1 MSGLKDLLLERI
13 RQDGPLTVADYM
25 AACLFDPRHGYY
37 STREPF
43 GAAGDF
49 ITAPEISQMFGELLG
64 LALAQAWVDQGAPAP
79 FVLAEFG
86 PGRGTLM
93 ADVLRA
99 TRRVPGFHAAM
110 RLCLLEASERLRA
123 VQQAALPGAA
133 PVWIDAPED
142 LPEAPLFLVANE
154 FFDAL
159 PIRQFLR
166 VGAGWRERLVGAQ
179 GGDLVFGLSEPLP
192 GAGFD
197 PRFAGDPPGTL
208 VELCPAARPYVA
220 AVAARIRAHGGL
232 AIFADYGGWRSGGD
246 TLQALRRHRPADP
259 LAEPGA
265 ADLTAHVDF
274 EALALAA
281 GPGVAHSYAAQGDV
295 LRRLGIEA
303 RTKALARG
311 LVGAAL
317 ENHLAAARRLTA
329 PAEMGELFRML
340 ALFPADAPQ
349 PPGFA

>member
-1 MSGLKDLLLERI
+1 MSGLKKVLLERI

-25 AACLFDPRHGYY
+25 AACLFDPAHGYY

-49 ITAPEISQMFGELLG
+49 VTSPEISQMFGELLG
-64 LALAQAWVDQGAPAP
+64 LALAQAWLDQGAPAP

-110 RLCLLEASERLRA
+110 RLCLLEASNRLRA
-123 VQQAALPGAA
+123 VQQAALSGAA
-133 PVWIDAPED
+133 PVWIAAPED
-142 LPEAPLFLVANE
+142 LPEAPLFLLANE

-159 PIRQFLR
+159 PVRQFLR
-166 VGAGWRERLVGAQ
+166 DDAGWRERLVGVQ
-179 GGDLVFGLSEPLP
+179 GGDLVFGLSEPLSVS
-192 GAGFD
+192 GFD

-208 VELCPAARPYVA
+208 VELCPAARPFVA

-232 AIFADYGGWRSGGD
+232 AIIADYGAWRSRGD

-259 LAEPGA
+259 LAQPGPRRSDRPCRFRGAGAGGGARAGKGLCRPRRCA
-265 ADLTAHVDF
+265 APARDRGPDRG
-274 EALALAA
+274 A
-281 GPGVAHSYAAQGDV
+281 GAGS
-295 LRRLGIEA
+295 RRR
-303 RTKALARG
+303 RTGKPSCG
-311 LVGAAL
+311 GAAL
-317 ENHLAAARRLTA
+317 DRAVGN
-329 PAEMGELFRML
+329 G
-340 ALFPADAPQ
+340 
-349 PPGFA
+349 

>member
-1 MSGLKDLLLERI
+1 MSGLKKVLLKRI

-25 AACLFDPRHGYY
+25 AACLFDPAHGYY

-49 ITAPEISQMFGELLG
+49 VTSPEISQMFGELLG
-64 LALAQAWVDQGAPAP
+64 LALAQAWLDQGAPAP

-110 RLCLLEASERLRA
+110 RLCLLEASNRLRA
-123 VQQAALPGAA
+123 VQQAALSGAA
-133 PVWIDAPED
+133 PVWIAAPED
-142 LPEAPLFLVANE
+142 LPEAPLFLLANE

-159 PIRQFLR
+159 PVRQFLR
-166 VGAGWRERLVGAQ
+166 DDAGWRERLVGVQ
-179 GGDLVFGLSEPLP
+179 GGDLVFGLSEPLSVS
-192 GAGFD
+192 GFD

-208 VELCPAARPYVA
+208 VELCPAARPFVA

-232 AIFADYGGWRSGGD
+232 AIIADYGAWHSRGD

-259 LAEPGA
+259 LAQPGD

-281 GPGVAHSYAAQGDV
+281 GPGLAKAYAGQGDV

-303 RTKALARG
+303 RTEALARG
-311 LVGAAL
+311 LGGDAL

-329 PAEMGELFRML
+329 PSEMGELFRML